1 MDPAMIFQHGQ
12 VWRLVT
18 WILIPPES
26 LDFFTIIMLF
36 FYYSIAKVLER
47 TWGDFLFNVYI
58 FGGLILTVAGACVMY
73 GVLMAVGSPSALL
86 NIQAIPYYCST
97 YYVNMSIFL
106 AFALTYPDMEV
117 LLYFFIW
124 SFPDLPVLQDAA
136 LVGENPDDH
145 IPAEFPDLF
154 LCNKKYEV
162 AFPAGVSKK
171 GGVPEKQRGKIT
183 KTAGCFEHISRGPL
197 EQEHG
202 RRAEDR
208 YG

>member
-1 MDPAMIFQHGQ
+1 MKLLRKMERRFGRYAIRNLSLDGQ

-86 NIQAIPYYCST
+86 NIQAIPYYC
-97 YYVNMSIFL
+97 
-106 AFALTYPDMEV
+106 PDVPGYGGAAV
-117 LLYFFIW
+117 LLYSDSYEMDGMAVW
-124 SFPDLPVLQDAA
+124 SFPDLPVL
-136 LVGENPDDH
+136 
-145 IPAEFPDLF
+145 
-154 LCNKKYEV
+154 
-162 AFPAGVSKK
+162 
-171 GGVPEKQRGKIT
+171 
-183 KTAGCFEHISRGPL
+183 
-197 EQEHG
+197 
-202 RRAEDR
+202 
-208 YG
+208 